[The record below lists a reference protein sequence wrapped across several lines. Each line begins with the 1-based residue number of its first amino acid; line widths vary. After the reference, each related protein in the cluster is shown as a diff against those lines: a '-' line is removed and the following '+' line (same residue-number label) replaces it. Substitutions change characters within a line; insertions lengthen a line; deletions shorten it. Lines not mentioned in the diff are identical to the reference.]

1 MKYNSYVEYLMEDI
15 YGRSSNIYQCMM
27 VGERIS
33 PMLKADI
40 KKKGVKTYRIGDK
53 KKLLAEVKKCE
64 QIFDLEQEKE
74 RGLNLN

>member
-1 MKYNSYVEYLMEDI
+1 
-15 YGRSSNIYQCMM
+15 MM

-40 KKKGVKTYRIGDK
+40 KKKGSKTYRIGDK

-64 QIFDLEQEKE
+64 EIFDLEQEKE
-74 RGLNLN
+74 QGLNLN